1 MLAGD
6 VQENASAVR
15 EWHRAGRMTFAE
27 AIRAFDLHLRAE
39 RNLSPHTRR
48 AYGADVRQLAAFLG
62 KGAGTG
68 GVTPSDVRRFLAAL
82 HARRSPAALGRKLAA
97 ERLEACPIDVDFV
110 GLDGAA
116 LPLEDGSVDM
126 ALSTWTL
133 CTIPDVATALSEIRR
148 VLKPGGSFHFVEH
161 GLSPDAGVARWQGR
175 LNGVWKK
182 IGGADTKQEERLEY
196 SYTPRIGY
204 LTSCPTNAGTGLR
217 ASVMLH
223 LPALVMTQQIEK
235 VFQAV
240 SKINLAVRGLYGEG
254 TKASGDFYQ
263 ISNQQTLGRAEEEI
277 IQNIESVIPQI
288 VKFERTVR
296 QTLMENKR
304 EVIEDKAHRA
314 YGMLR
319 SARIISSDE
328 TMDLLSVVRL
338 GVNLGLIGDL
348 KMRTINELFILT
360 QPAHLQKMEQ
370 TELSS
375 TQRDIAR
382 ATFVREKLLDPSN

>member
-1 MLAGD
+1 MKIDALQNQVGEWLCGAGPECDIVISSRIRLARNVSGYRFHSRANPKECLELED
-6 VQENASAVR
+6 HVQNRIVESELEEGLTYFKLPDLSPLDRQFLVERHLISREHAFGKGPRGVALTPRENLSIMVN
-15 EWHRAGRMTFAE
+15 EE
-27 AIRAFDLHLRAE
+27 DHLRIQGL
-39 RNLSPHTRR
+39 RSGLQLG
-48 AYGADVRQLAAFLG
+48 GAW
-62 KGAGTG
+62 K
-68 GVTPSDVRRFLAAL
+68 
-82 HARRSPAALGRKLAA
+82 
-97 ERLEACPIDVDFV
+97 EID
-110 GLDGAA
+110 GLDSK
-116 LPLEDGSVDM
+116 L
-126 ALSTWTL
+126 
-133 CTIPDVATALSEIRR
+133 
-148 VLKPGGSFHFVEH
+148 
-161 GLSPDAGVARWQGR
+161 
-175 LNGVWKK
+175 
-182 IGGADTKQEERLEY
+182 EERLEY
-196 SYTPRIGY
+196 SYSPRFGY
-204 LTSCPTNAGTGLR
+204 LTTCPTNAGTGLR